1 MKRVNRERSRAW
13 LLRWSGSRSAVLA
26 SASLGRTSK
35 ILYILLGG
43 GREGYGGEERGP
55 SPNAPL
61 GRAREPCAAA
71 VACGQLFFLSV
82 KSSERGCLSVLLP
95 SLVAAIP
102 ASTAAGPRRRRLSA
116 GRKEAGPNLLLASLF
131 FAALWSLGHARLAAF
146 WPPPNR
152 WRFVIGRSGHLASL
166 LGDGGER
173 PTLHCNFSRAISGG
187 MKRERRNS
195 S

>member
-43 GREGYGGEERGP
+43 GRIGRGREGYGGEELGP

-71 VACGQLFFLSV
+71 VACGQPFFLSG

-95 SLVAAIP
+95 SLVAAMP
-102 ASTAAGPRRRRLSA
+102 ASTAAGRRRRLSA
-116 GRKEAGPNLLLASLF
+116 GRKEAGPSLLLAPLF
-131 FAALWSLGHARLAAF
+131 FAALRWGARLARCF
-146 WPPPNR
+146 
-152 WRFVIGRSGHLASL
+152 LAPAEPLALRYGAQWS
-166 LGDGGER
+166 
-173 PTLHCNFSRAISGG
+173 SRL
-187 MKRERRNS
+187 S
-195 S
+195 SR